1 MTTGAREWSEVSK
14 NCIKGCSNDCK
25 YCYGKKWAN
34 RWGRIPKENW
44 HAMEYNPNSVKYI
57 KKERGKIMF
66 PTTHDLH
73 IEHAGWWMPFLTGL
87 LEKGNDVLIVSKPR
101 VNAINLICQSFQK
114 NKKQIEFRFTIG
126 TDDDVTRKFW
136 EPNAPPIQERIQ
148 ALKLAYDAGYK
159 TSVSMEPVLTH
170 TPENLIK
177 KISPY
182 VTDTI
187 WIGKMN
193 YLSDKWFN
201 ENTIKWYYEMKSI
214 NSYDNMKKVYENNK
228 GNPKIR
234 WKDSVR
240 KLLTL

>member
-1 MTTGAREWSEVSK
+1 MTKGTKEWSDVSK
-14 NCIKGCSNDCK
+14 NCIKGCSNDCV
-25 YCYGKKWAN
+25 YCYGKKGAIH
-34 RWGRIPKENW
+34 WGRIQKENW

-73 IEHAGWWMPFLTGL
+73 IEHVDWWMPFLKGL
-87 LEKGNDVLIVSKPR
+87 LEKGNEILIVSKPQFA
-101 VNAINLICQSFQK
+101 AINLICESFHQYA
-114 NKKQIEFRFTIG
+114 NQMEFRFTIG
-126 TDDDVTRKFW
+126 TDEDTRKFW

-148 ALKLAYDAGYK
+148 ALKLAYESGYE
-159 TSVSMEPVLTH
+159 TSISMEPLLTH
-170 TPENLIK
+170 TPEKLIT

-182 VTDTI
+182 VTGTI

-193 YLSDKWFN
+193 YLSAKWFN

-240 KLLTL
+240 KLLKI